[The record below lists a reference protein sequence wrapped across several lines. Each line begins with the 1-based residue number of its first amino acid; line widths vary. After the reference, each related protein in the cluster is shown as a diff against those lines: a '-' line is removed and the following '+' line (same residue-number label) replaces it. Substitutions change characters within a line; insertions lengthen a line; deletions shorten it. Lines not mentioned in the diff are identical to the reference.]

1 MIRRFNMEIM
11 TRRQFVVGSAAAVGG
26 LIGMGVVQPGTALA
40 DDIQWIESD
49 CRKEGKKY
57 LVAYESNCGSTSGVA
72 QTIADVMC
80 RQGASVDVRH
90 IKNVSDVS
98 TYAGVVMGSAVKS
111 ASWYP
116 GAIRFVKDHQDHLRQ
131 IPVVYFLTCLKLYND
146 TQENRD
152 LAQSYFNPVLKAAPE
167 IKPKAMEAFASA
179 LDYSKLNMVVRMV
192 MKSKMEKQGVPEG
205 DFRDFQKIESWAQNT
220 VLPDLL
226 QEDA

>member
-1 MIRRFNMEIM
+1 METM
-11 TRRQFVVGSAAAVGG
+11 TRRQFVVGGAAVVGG

-40 DDIQWIESD
+40 DDIQLIESD
-49 CRKEGKKY
+49 YRKEGKKY

-72 QTIADVMC
+72 QTIADVIC
-80 RQGASVDVRH
+80 GHGASVDVRH

-98 TYAGVVMGSAVKS
+98 PYAGVVMGSAVKS

-131 IPVVYFLTCLKLYND
+131 IPVFYFLTCLKLYND

-152 LAQSYFNPVLKAAPE
+152 LAQSYFNPVLKAVPE
-167 IKPKAMEAFASA
+167 VKPKAMEAFAGA
-179 LDYSKLNMVVRMV
+179 LDYSKLNMVVRMI
-192 MKSKMEKQGVPEG
+192 MKSKMENQGVPEG

-220 VLPDLL
+220 VLPVLC
-226 QEDA
+226 